1 MPENQQTPQ
10 TVDLSSVNAQPKTEG
25 FFDRMMKKSASFI
38 AKVTWQPDPQTW
50 VVDWV
55 SQDQSIQ
62 QSAPVQPEI
71 KKEVGFFDK
80 LVASTQGLLAKTQ
93 GISESIVAKTQSIS
107 NTVVEKTT
115 SASQMIQS
123 APGNL
128 ANKVSEIANQ
138 TSQTAQNLA
147 SQATQTVGSTLQKTQ
162 EVWSNIVNTSTQ
174 AVSNVQAHATDFV
187 ANPIQ
192 TVQNG
197 TQTIVN
203 QTQSITAPIVNQAW
217 GMVSQMQSSQLPKDD
232 QTPEQKQGFLE
243 QINQGLGQVIQKTQ
257 DVWSG
262 VIANTKDFV
271 QNPMEKIDNFAGAGV
286 PQAPIQTET
295 ANTTALDNLTQGSQ
309 QSIPDLDLAPQA
321 TSQNLETQAQ
331 SESIIANTTEST
343 SEVAAQTPNSIPEVS
358 KVAEQEPQTPDIIPG
373 VYQ

>member
-10 TVDLSSVNAQPKTEG
+10 TVDLSSVNAQPKSEG

-71 KKEVGFFDK
+71 KEEVGFFDK
-80 LVASTQGLLAKTQ
+80 LVTSTQGLLAKTQ
-93 GISESIVAKTQSIS
+93 EISESVVAKTQSIS

-147 SQATQTVGSTLQKTQ
+147 SQATQTVGATLQKTQ

-203 QTQSITAPIVNQAW
+203 QTQSLTAPIVNQAW
-217 GMVSQMQSSQLPKDD
+217 GMVSPMQSSQVPTDD
-232 QTPEQKQGFLE
+232 QTPEQKQGFLA

-257 DVWSG
+257 EVWSG

-295 ANTTALDNLTQGSQ
+295 DNTTALDNLTQGSQ
-309 QSIPDLDLAPQA
+309 QPIPDLDLAPQA
-321 TSQNLETQAQ
+321 TSQNLETQSQ
-331 SESIIANTTEST
+331 SESIIANTTESA
-343 SEVAAQTPNSIPEVS
+343 SEVVPQTPNSILEVS

>member
-25 FFDRMMKKSASFI
+25 FFDRMMKKWASFI
-38 AKVTWQPDPQTW
+38 AKATWQPDPQTW
-50 VVDWV
+50 VVDWT

-71 KKEVGFFDK
+71 KEEVGFFDK

-93 GISESIVAKTQSIS
+93 KISESVVAKTQSIS

-174 AVSNVQAHATDFV
+174 AVSNVQTHATDFV

-203 QTQSITAPIVNQAW
+203 QTQTITAPIVNQAW
-217 GMVSQMQSSQLPKDD
+217 GVVSQMQSSQVPTDD
-232 QTPEQKQGFLE
+232 QTPEQKQGFLA

-257 DVWSG
+257 EVWSG

-295 ANTTALDNLTQGSQ
+295 ANTTSLDNLTQDSQ
-309 QSIPDLDLAPQA
+309 QSAPDLDLAPQA
-321 TSQNLETQAQ
+321 NSQNLETQAQ

-343 SEVAAQTPNSIPEVS
+343 SEVDAQVSDSIPEVS

>member
-10 TVDLSSVNAQPKTEG
+10 TIDLSSVNAQPKTEG
-25 FFDRMMKKSASFI
+25 FFERMMKKSASFI
-38 AKVTWQPDPQTW
+38 AKVTWQLDPQTW
-50 VVDWV
+50 VVDWP

-71 KKEVGFFDK
+71 KEEVGFFDK

-93 GISESIVAKTQSIS
+93 EISESVVAKTQSIS

-217 GMVSQMQSSQLPKDD
+217 GMVSQMQSSPVPTDD

-262 VIANTKDFV
+262 VIANTKEFV

-295 ANTTALDNLTQGSQ
+295 ANTTSLDNLTQDSQ
-309 QSIPDLDLAPQA
+309 QSAPDLAPQA

-343 SEVAAQTPNSIPEVS
+343 SEVDVQVSDSRPEVS

>member
-10 TVDLSSVNAQPKTEG
+10 TIDLSSVNAQPKTEG
-25 FFDRMMKKSASFI
+25 FFDRMMKKWASFI
-38 AKVTWQPDPQTW
+38 AKATWQPDPQTW
-50 VVDWV
+50 VVDWT

-71 KKEVGFFDK
+71 KEEVGFFDK

-93 GISESIVAKTQSIS
+93 KISESVVAKTQSIS

-203 QTQSITAPIVNQAW
+203 QTQTITAPIVNQAW
-217 GMVSQMQSSQLPKDD
+217 GVVSQMQSSQVPTDD
-232 QTPEQKQGFLE
+232 QTPEQKQGFLA

-257 DVWSG
+257 EVWSG

-295 ANTTALDNLTQGSQ
+295 ANTTSLDNLTQDSQ
-309 QSIPDLDLAPQA
+309 QSAPDLDLAPQA
-321 TSQNLETQAQ
+321 NSQNLETQAQ

-343 SEVAAQTPNSIPEVS
+343 SEVDAQVSDSIPEVS

>member
-10 TVDLSSVNAQPKTEG
+10 TIDLSSVNAQPKTEG
-25 FFDRMMKKSASFI
+25 FFDRMMKKWASFI
-38 AKVTWQPDPQTW
+38 AKATWQPDPQTW
-50 VVDWV
+50 VVDWT

-71 KKEVGFFDK
+71 KEEVGFFDK

-93 GISESIVAKTQSIS
+93 EISESVVAKTQSIS

-217 GMVSQMQSSQLPKDD
+217 GVVSQMQSSQGSTDD
-232 QTPEQKQGFLE
+232 QTPEQKQGFFA

-257 DVWSG
+257 EVWSD
-262 VIANTKDFV
+262 VITNTKDFV

-295 ANTTALDNLTQGSQ
+295 ANTTSLDNLQDSQ
-309 QSIPDLDLAPQA
+309 ESAPDLDLAPQA
-321 TSQNLETQAQ
+321 TPQNLETQSQ
-331 SESIIANTTEST
+331 SESIIANTTESA
-343 SEVAAQTPNSIPEVS
+343 SEVVPQTPNSILEVS